1 MAGPAQAWLGRVV
14 MGPAEFPIELGIFT
28 PANRK
33 AEFLPPGAN
42 KQRIVSQWTLASK
55 ILQC

>member
-14 MGPAEFPIELGIFT
+14 PGPAEFPIGLGIFT

-33 AEFLPPGAN
+33 AGFLAPGAATGT
-42 KQRIVSQWTLASK
+42 QGIVS
-55 ILQC
+55 